1 MGQRSQ
7 VIIGYKSTE
16 YDRSNYKSVM
26 KDCRFARHL
35 QWNYGAFMVLRASQ
49 TIEFLNVA
57 HANGDLTRGYHT
69 KELAQGTL
77 AMFCVN
83 RVTGNVQGLDDSS
96 DVSDSKASQ
105 WDNNNGLLIADLD
118 PEKGYT
124 FGFCTGREEARTVS
138 GRKIKPLETIVSA
151 REYLEAS
158 EWELLAD
165 DDAIRSWADMMEHLR
180 TEEDKKRWADQC
192 IDKKNWWNLY
202 LPTALETLEKAE
214 KEHTI
219 TAKRAK
225 ELMGMTSA
233 TADLAT
239 I

>member
-49 TIEFLNVA
+49 TIEFLNTA
-57 HANGDLTRGYHT
+57 NANGDLARGYRT
-69 KELAQGTL
+69 KELAQGAL

-83 RVTGNVQGLDDSS
+83 RTTGNVQGLDDSS

-105 WDNNNGLLIADLD
+105 WDNNNGLFIADLD

-124 FGFCTGREEARTVS
+124 FGFCTGREEARTVN
-138 GRKIKPLETIVSA
+138 GRKIKPMETIVSA

-165 DDAIRSWADMMEHLR
+165 DDTIRSWADTMEHLR